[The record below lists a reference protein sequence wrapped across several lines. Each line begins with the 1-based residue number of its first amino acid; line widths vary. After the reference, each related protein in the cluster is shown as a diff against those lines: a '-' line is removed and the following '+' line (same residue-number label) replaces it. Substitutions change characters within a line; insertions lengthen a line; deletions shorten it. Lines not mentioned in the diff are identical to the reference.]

1 MPLFL
6 TLHEGSTPATA
17 RPIVAISDPGV
28 IAAVRQLLIDR
39 LADAPPG
46 NVLSHK
52 RLQDHQKDQR
62 KRMDEGQE

>member
-6 TLHEGSTPATA
+6 TVFEGSTPATA

-28 IAAVRQLLIDR
+28 IAAVRQLRIDR
-39 LADAPPG
+39 LADAPLG
-46 NVLSHK
+46 NVLSLK
-52 RLQDHQKDQR
+52 RPKSQQKSPR